1 MKEGLIILDDVDHM
15 RQLESLT
22 RDRSWFGFDSLIVIT
37 TQDEYLIFWHRG
49 NER

>member
-22 RDRSWFGFDSLIVIT
+22 RDRSWFGFDSLTVIT
-37 TQDEYLIFWHRG
+37 TQDEHLICRLRG
-49 NER
+49 NE